1 MVIKKGE
8 PWLLWPNISS
18 YDINTGNISETFE
31 GNTDFTLAI
40 NLMALSP
47 KSSKRTLFAKLP
59 NYCGIDIEENDT
71 PLLILNLLK
80 NGKETYKYLT
90 SQTVISEGFNMLV
103 YRYNRSNKIL
113 EVLVNEEIAISY
125 QLEDDETLSVGSDP
139 HIIFGAG
146 NFPKNGFNLNYFS
159 FQTDFILI
167 AKSYKTFSEIVKIK
181 TDGIFDQSVIGLYDF
196 KKRTDY
202 KIYDLSK
209 NCNFIHKIL

>member
-1 MVIKKGE
+1 MVIKEGE
-8 PWLLWPNISS
+8 PWLLWPSISS
-18 YDINTGNISETFE
+18 YGINTGNISETFE

-40 NLMALSP
+40 NIMALSP
-47 KSSKRTLFAKLP
+47 KSAKRTVFAKLP
-59 NYCGIDIEENDT
+59 NYCGIDIEENNT
-71 PLLILNLLK
+71 PLLILSLLK
-80 NGKETYKYLT
+80 NGKEIYKYLT
-90 SQTVISEGFNMLV
+90 SQIIINEGFNILI
-103 YRYNRSNKIL
+103 YRYSALNKTL

-125 QLEDDETLSVGSDP
+125 QLENDEILSSGVEP

-146 NFPKNGFNLNYFS
+146 NFPKNNFNLNYFS

-181 TDGIFDQSVIGLYDF
+181 TDGVFEESVVGLYDF
-196 KKRTDY
+196 KKHTDY

>member
-40 NLMALSP
+40 NLMAISP

-59 NYCGIDIEENDT
+59 NYCGVDIEENDT

-80 NGKETYKYLT
+80 NGKEIYKYLP
-90 SQTVISEGFNMLV
+90 SQTVISEGFNILV
-103 YRYNRSNKIL
+103 YRYNRLNKTL
-113 EVLVNEEIAISY
+113 EVLVNEKIAISY
-125 QLEDDETLSVGSDP
+125 RLEEDEELSVGSDP
-139 HIIFGAG
+139 HIIFGSG
-146 NFPKNGFNLNYFS
+146 NFPKNNFNLNYFS

-181 TDGIFDQSVIGLYDF
+181 TDGIFDESVIGLYDF
-196 KKRTDY
+196 KKHTDY

>member
-18 YDINTGNISETFE
+18 YGINTGNISETFE

-40 NLMALSP
+40 NLMALSTE
-47 KSSKRTLFAKLP
+47 STKRTLFAKLP
-59 NYCGIDIEENDT
+59 NYCGIDIEENNT

-90 SQTVISEGFNMLV
+90 SQTVINGGFNILV
-103 YRYNRSNKIL
+103 YRYNMLNKIL

-125 QLEDDETLSVGSDP
+125 QLEEDERLSVGSDP

-146 NFPKNGFNLNYFS
+146 NFPKNNFNLNYFS

-181 TDGIFDQSVIGLYDF
+181 KDGIFDESVVGLYDF
-196 KKRTDY
+196 KKHTDY
-202 KIYDLSK
+202 KVYDLSN